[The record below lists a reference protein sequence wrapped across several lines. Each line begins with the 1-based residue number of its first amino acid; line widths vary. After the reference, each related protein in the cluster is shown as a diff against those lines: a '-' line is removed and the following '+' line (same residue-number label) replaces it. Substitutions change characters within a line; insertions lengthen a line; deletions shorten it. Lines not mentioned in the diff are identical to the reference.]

1 MVKQWNQVD
10 SLMVSAGEEVLRRI
24 GDAGY
29 EAYWVGGCVRDEVM
43 GRAVHDMDIATSAR
57 PEVVTQLFER
67 CIPTGLQH
75 GTVTVLNHN
84 HAFEVT
90 TFRKETEYEDH
101 RRPTAVEFVDAVLED
116 LKRRDFTM
124 NAMAMDIEGNL
135 IDPFHGREDIK
146 AGIIRCV
153 GEADERFEEDALRM
167 LRAIRFASVFGF
179 TPVLSTWR
187 ALIRNR
193 DKMGYIAI
201 ERIRAE
207 FEKILYGPD
216 PLRGLELLRRS
227 RLLEYSKL
235 PLEPVEI
242 QSEMLRKLPLL
253 PTEPA
258 HLRLSLLVQGLG
270 IEAQAVLDLL
280 KRWTFS
286 NREAEGTSSL
296 TRFDQELMDQLHTTP
311 SMSAHELEESLR
323 PSWISLQLTYG
334 KDTAGLWISRMK
346 TLLGSSGTAR
356 NSSPISLELLEILEA
371 WHSSIPV
378 HQVRE
383 LAVKGN
389 EVLEGSGR
397 PGGPWLGSLMKQ
409 LLYAV
414 AAGDVPNNKEAL
426 LNEVKRTVNL
436 NET

>member
-1 MVKQWNQVD
+1 MKQWNHVD

-43 GRAVHDMDIATSAR
+43 GRPVHDMDIATSAR
-57 PEVVTQLFER
+57 PEMVTQLFER

-75 GTVTVLNHN
+75 GTVTVLIQKQ
-84 HAFEVT
+84 AFEVT

-101 RRPTAVEFVDAVLED
+101 RRPASVEFVDAVLED

-124 NAMAMDIEGNL
+124 NAMAMDLEGQL

-146 AGIIRCV
+146 AGLIRCV

-167 LRAIRFASVFGF
+167 FRAIRFASVFGF

-187 ALIRNR
+187 ALLRNR
-193 DKMGYIAI
+193 DKMGFIAI

-227 RLLEYSKL
+227 GLLEYSRV
-235 PLEPVEI
+235 PLGPVQI
-242 QSEMLRKLPLL
+242 QTELLRKLPLL
-253 PTEPA
+253 PAEPVQ
-258 HLRLSLLVQGLG
+258 LRLSLLVQGLG
-270 IEAQAVLDLL
+270 IDTQAVLDLL

-286 NREAEGTSSL
+286 NREAEGTASL
-296 TRFDQELMDQLHTTP
+296 TRFDQELMDQFHAVS
-311 SMSAHELEESLR
+311 SMSAQEREESLR
-323 PSWISLQLTYG
+323 RSWILLQLTYG

-346 TLLGSSGTAR
+346 VLLGSSKTDG
-356 NSSPISLELLEILEA
+356 SSSLISLELLEILEA

-389 EVLEGSGR
+389 EVLEGISR
-397 PGGPWLGSLMKQ
+397 PGGPWLGSLMKK

-414 AAGDVPNNKEAL
+414 AAGDISNNKEAL

>member
-1 MVKQWNQVD
+1 MAKQWNQVD
-10 SLMVSAGEEVLRRI
+10 PLMVSAGEEVLRRI
-24 GDAGY
+24 GEAGY

-75 GTVTVLNHN
+75 GTVTVLMEKM
-84 HAFEVT
+84 AFEVT

-101 RRPTAVEFVDAVLED
+101 RRPASVEFVDAVLED

-124 NAMAMDIEGNL
+124 NAMAMDLDGHL

-146 AGIIRCV
+146 AGLIRCV

-179 TPVLSTWR
+179 APVLSTWR
-187 ALIRNR
+187 AIIQNR
-193 DKMGYIAI
+193 DKMEYIAI

-207 FEKILYGPD
+207 FEKLLYGPD

-235 PLEPVEI
+235 PIKPAEVYPEMLKCLHLLPAEPVE
-242 QSEMLRKLPLL
+242 
-253 PTEPA
+253 
-258 HLRLSLLVQGLG
+258 LRLSLLVQGLG
-270 IEAQAVLDLL
+270 IESQSVLGLL
-280 KRWTFS
+280 KQWTFS
-286 NREAEGTSSL
+286 NRDAEQAAAIA
-296 TRFDQELMDQLHTTP
+296 RFDQELMEHLHTLSSVP
-311 SMSAHELEESLR
+311 DQERENIIR
-323 PSWISLQLTYG
+323 PCWISLQLTFG
-334 KDTAGLWISRMK
+334 QHTAGLWISRMRILLRSSK
-346 TLLGSSGTAR
+346 TVSGSSLLSA
-356 NSSPISLELLEILEA
+356 ELLDLLEA
-371 WHSSIPV
+371 WHVSIPV

-383 LAVKGN
+383 LVVKGN
-389 EVLEGSGR
+389 EVLEEARR
-397 PGGPWLGSLMKQ
+397 PGGPWLGVLMKQ

-414 AAGDVPNNKEAL
+414 ASGDIPNNKEAL
-426 LNEVKRTVNL
+426 LNEVKRTVKFI
-436 NET
+436 ES